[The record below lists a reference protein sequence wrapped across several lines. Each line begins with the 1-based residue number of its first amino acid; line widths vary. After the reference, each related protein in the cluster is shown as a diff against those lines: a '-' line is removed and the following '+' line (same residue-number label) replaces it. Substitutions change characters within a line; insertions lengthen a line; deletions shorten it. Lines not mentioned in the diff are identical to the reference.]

1 MPHGNIWH
9 WVLWLA
15 SLLFAYLTIAQGK
28 MARRA
33 HTCEHNERRE
43 TDVTCRDCNGKEVTI
58 GSIVEI
64 LPWSSDRYRG
74 LYYVVEGTQVPFDN
88 ARFKPGDE
96 VASYLVYSLK
106 GDRAD
111 IKVATTW
118 RNGVHTSVLARK
130 LVTGSKYDVQFKDLN
145 ARYPFGFAAFW

>member
-43 TDVTCRDCNGKEVTI
+43 TDVTSRDCNGKDVTI

-74 LYYVVEGTQVPFDN
+74 LYYVVAIE
-88 ARFKPGDE
+88 PGGGRTE
-96 VASYLVYSLK
+96 RLL
-106 GDRAD
+106 
-111 IKVATTW
+111 
-118 RNGVHTSVLARK
+118 LAQTR
-130 LVTGSKYDVQFKDLN
+130 YD
-145 ARYPFGFAAFW
+145 

>member
-64 LPWSSDRYRG
+64 LSWSSDRYRG
-74 LYYVVEGTQVPFDN
+74 LYYVVAIETGGGRTERLLLAQTRYDKWD
-88 ARFKPGDE
+88 FKVNPSR
-96 VASYLVYSLK
+96 VSLRCYRPERAK
-106 GDRAD
+106 GE
-111 IKVATTW
+111 
-118 RNGVHTSVLARK
+118 
-130 LVTGSKYDVQFKDLN
+130 
-145 ARYPFGFAAFW
+145 